1 MKPIKLLPKKT
12 PKGWRINVPPILSEN
27 GKRQRFFFASRDEA
41 EQFVLPIRKKYRS
54 GSFDTIL
61 SPSKSLFAHRAF
73 ELLGD
78 RPPEELF
85 QAVKSW
91 LKQREQECASVTFSQ
106 ACEAFVASPY
116 KAHLTE
122 TYRKYFLFYSKRFST
137 IATKLLVKISTQDLL
152 REFSQMTPSARNT
165 TKSHLSSLWTFSI
178 KRGWATENPLKNL
191 ERLHTPRPKIH
202 ILTAKQL
209 RRLFVATIR
218 LHPELVP
225 LIAIQTFAGVR
236 PLESVK
242 LCWDNVDME
251 DAILT
256 IPDPVAKTRIG
267 RHIEMHPTL
276 QQWLQWHQPAGGYT
290 QGRICPHSHM
300 TLRRH
305 LRKIRLRAG
314 LHPWHQD
321 VLRHVFAS
329 ASLASDWRDIG
340 KLCLELGHSS
350 QKMLHRHYA
359 RSMKRKDAVAVF
371 AVTPMRTKTPS
382 IHTT

>member
-41 EQFVLPIRKKYRS
+41 EQFILPIRKKYRS

-256 IPDPVAKTRIG
+256 IPDPSTGGNTPSHWQREQDADCWFGCTNSHEPRPLDAQEKGNRDQWRWKSPNLLWDLKTESWATASNG
-267 RHIEMHPTL
+267 VCP
-276 QQWLQWHQPAGGYT
+276 QPAQKAWEKSGD
-290 QGRICPHSHM
+290 
-300 TLRRH
+300 
-305 LRKIRLRAG
+305 RKT
-314 LHPWHQD
+314 D
-321 VLRHVFAS
+321 
-329 ASLASDWRDIG
+329 
-340 KLCLELGHSS
+340 
-350 QKMLHRHYA
+350 
-359 RSMKRKDAVAVF
+359 
-371 AVTPMRTKTPS
+371 
-382 IHTT
+382 